1 MGIVLE
7 PPCPR
12 SVDGISIDP
21 EPNWNFHSLLSE
33 IESVEKKLNVFS
45 KFPQPLTHTTL
56 RMGRRGGGFVMRVS
70 EDEMESDVDEESEEE
85 EEEGKHHSLIYTKG
99 KRFACDELYLS
110 DESDDEF
117 DCEPESFLLSK
128 MGLAESAIYEV
139 INDHQTEVKEDIR
152 SQVSIVETEMLQEIE
167 TSRSAIA
174 RVEKYKETRKEVERR
189 LDLQYQRKVAE
200 ALDTHLTAIQR
211 EHEIK
216 SQIEERKIRSEEAQ
230 EEARRRERAHQ
241 EEKIR
246 QEKARAEAEM
256 QAKLRAE
263 EAKKEA
269 ERKAAAEKEV
279 ADRKAAEQKIAEE
292 KTEKERSSAASN
304 AQAGGKS
311 IQAAESALT
320 LEKHR
325 LKKLEELEEMNQ
337 SLKSRPNED
346 FSSFE
351 KQITRAIKQIRGTK
365 DNVSKKSNEIVKI
378 FRDPRCPVSISIAT
392 FAKKVTSKSD
402 RLKISPVMLDSFD
415 KKTGTGGINL
425 CCFFQIVSA
434 KDHFAGSYVIV
445 YVTSQFPQAMDIVL
459 AEFHKACNY
468 TVPKHIV
475 NSQSAWDSD
484 AYEHLD
490 STMRLYGALVQND
503 IRGGNVTNVHGIEQ
517 GWAWLARFL
526 NKTSANRATAT
537 ALNAFL
543 QMAGFGLHQR
553 YRSQFLKVVNI
564 VRDHFLPRLRARKD
578 ASNLQTI
585 ITDITAYLDDQMYLK
600 EPVGRTMQ
608 TNTLSAE
615 ITADE
620 VNQSNNQRYQG
631 NNYYRDY
638 Y

>member
-1 MGIVLE
+1 MNFIAPREEARRSPLGIVLE

-21 EPNWNFHSLLSE
+21 EPNWNFASLLSE

-45 KFPQPLTHTTL
+45 KFPQPLTQTAL

-85 EEEGKHHSLIYTKG
+85 EEHRQLCTKG
-99 KRFACDELYLS
+99 TRFACDDLYLS

-128 MGLAESAIYEV
+128 MGLAESALYEV

-152 SQVSIVETEMLQEIE
+152 SQVSVVETAMLQEIE
-167 TSRSAIA
+167 TSRSAID
-174 RVEKYKETRKEVERR
+174 RVEKYKEIRKEVERK

-216 SQIEERKIRSEEAQ
+216 SQIEERKIRSEEA
-230 EEARRRERAHQ
+230 RRRERAHQ

-256 QAKLRAE
+256 QAKQRAE

-269 ERKAAAEKEV
+269 ERKAAKEAAEKELT
-279 ADRKAAEQKIAEE
+279 DRKASEQRIAEE
-292 KTEKERSSAASN
+292 KAARERTSAASN

-320 LEKHR
+320 LENHR
-325 LKKLEELEEMNQ
+325 LKKLEELEATNQ
-337 SLKSRPNED
+337 SLRSRPNED

-392 FAKKVTSKSD
+392 FAKK
-402 RLKISPVMLDSFD
+402 
-415 KKTGTGGINL
+415 
-425 CCFFQIVSA
+425 IVSA

-468 TVPKHIV
+468 TVPKHIL

-484 AYEHLD
+484 AYEQLD

-503 IRGGNVTNVHGIEQ
+503 IRGVTNIHGIDQ

-526 NKTSANRATAT
+526 NKTSATRATAT

-564 VRDHFLPRLRARKD
+564 VREHFLPRLRARKD

-615 ITADE
+615 ITAEE
-620 VNQSNNQRYQG
+620 VHQSNNQRYQG

>member
-1 MGIVLE
+1 GIVLE

-21 EPNWNFHSLLSE
+21 EPNWNFNSLLSE

-45 KFPQPLTHTTL
+45 RFPQPLTHTTL
-56 RMGRRGGGFVMRVS
+56 RMGSRGGGFVMRVS

-85 EEEGKHHSLIYTKG
+85 EEGHRQLSTNG
-99 KRFACDELYLS
+99 TRFACDDLYLS
-110 DESDDEF
+110 DDESDDELG
-117 DCEPESFLLSK
+117 CEPESFLLSK
-128 MGLAESAIYEV
+128 TGLAESALYEV

-152 SQVSIVETEMLQEIE
+152 SQVSVVETEILQEIE

-174 RVEKYKETRKEVERR
+174 RVEKYKETRKEVERK

-230 EEARRRERAHQ
+230 EEARRRERARQ

-269 ERKAAAEKEV
+269 ERKAAKEAAEKE
-279 ADRKAAEQKIAEE
+279 ATDRKAAEQKIAEE
-292 KTEKERSSAASN
+292 KTERERSSAASN
-304 AQAGGKS
+304 AQGGGWLFS
-311 IQAAESALT
+311 TEYTVVFYVAMISF
-320 LEKHR
+320 R
-325 LKKLEELEEMNQ
+325 VLKKLEELEATNQ
-337 SLKSRPNED
+337 SLRSRPNED

-378 FRDPRCPVSISIAT
+378 FRDPRCPVSISIAA
-392 FAKKVTSKSD
+392 FAKK
-402 RLKISPVMLDSFD
+402 
-415 KKTGTGGINL
+415 
-425 CCFFQIVSA
+425 IVSA

-468 TVPKHIV
+468 TVPKHIL

-484 AYEHLD
+484 AYEQLD

-526 NKTSANRATAT
+526 NKTSATRATAT

-564 VRDHFLPRLRARKD
+564 VREHFLPRLRARKD

-615 ITADE
+615 ITAEE
-620 VNQSNNQRYQG
+620 VHQSNNRRYQG
-631 NNYYRDY
+631 NNYDRDY

>member
-21 EPNWNFHSLLSE
+21 EPNWNFASLLSE

-45 KFPQPLTHTTL
+45 KFPQPLTHTAL

-85 EEEGKHHSLIYTKG
+85 EEEEHRQLCTKG
-99 KRFACDELYLS
+99 TRFACDDLYWS

-117 DCEPESFLLSK
+117 DSEPESFLLSK
-128 MGLAESAIYEV
+128 MGLAESALYEV

-152 SQVSIVETEMLQEIE
+152 SQVSVVETEILQEIE

-174 RVEKYKETRKEVERR
+174 RVEKYKETRKEVERK

-269 ERKAAAEKEV
+269 ERKAAKEAAEKE
-279 ADRKAAEQKIAEE
+279 ATDRKAAEQRIAEE
-292 KTEKERSSAASN
+292 KAERERSSAASN

-320 LEKHR
+320 LENHR
-325 LKKLEELEEMNQ
+325 LKKLEELEATNQ
-337 SLKSRPNED
+337 SLRSRPNED

-392 FAKKVTSKSD
+392 FAKK
-402 RLKISPVMLDSFD
+402 
-415 KKTGTGGINL
+415 
-425 CCFFQIVSA
+425 IVSA

-468 TVPKHIV
+468 TVPKHIL

-484 AYEHLD
+484 AYEQLD

-503 IRGGNVTNVHGIEQ
+503 IRGVTNIHGIDQ

-526 NKTSANRATAT
+526 NKTSATRATAT

-564 VRDHFLPRLRARKD
+564 VREHFLPRLRARKD

-615 ITADE
+615 ITAEE
-620 VNQSNNQRYQG
+620 VHQSNNQRYQG

>member
-1 MGIVLE
+1 MVQPDASFFPLGSSNYRNESVERSGCCKNLGFRESLQTRNELYRSQRITETFSSVIDFFLFISESSMGIVLE

-21 EPNWNFHSLLSE
+21 EPNWNFNSLLSE
-33 IESVEKKLNVFS
+33 IESVEKKLKVFS

-56 RMGRRGGGFVMRVS
+56 RTGRRGGGGGFVMRVS
-70 EDEMESDVDEESEEE
+70 EDEMESDVDEEEEE
-85 EEEGKHHSLIYTKG
+85 DRSQICTKG
-99 KRFACDELYLS
+99 TRFAF
-110 DESDDEF
+110 DESDDDSDDEY

-128 MGLAESAIYEV
+128 MGLAESALSEV
-139 INDHQTEVKEDIR
+139 INDHQTDVKEDVR
-152 SQVSIVETEMLQEIE
+152 SQVSIVETEILQEIE
-167 TSRSAIA
+167 TCRSAIA
-174 RVEKYKETRKEVERR
+174 RVEQYKETRKEVERK

-216 SQIEERKIRSEEAQ
+216 SQIEERKIRSEEAH
-230 EEARRRERAHQ
+230 EEAKRRERAHQ

-263 EAKKEA
+263 EARKEA
-269 ERKAAAEKEV
+269 ERKAAKEAAEKEV
-279 ADRKAAEQKIAEE
+279 TDRKAAEQRIAEE
-292 KTEKERSSAASN
+292 KTERERSLAASN

-320 LEKHR
+320 LENHR
-325 LKKLEELEEMNQ
+325 LKKLEELEATNQ
-337 SLKSRPNED
+337 SLRSRPDED

-351 KQITRAIKQIRGTK
+351 KQITRAIKQIRGTT

-392 FAKKVTSKSD
+392 FAKK
-402 RLKISPVMLDSFD
+402 
-415 KKTGTGGINL
+415 
-425 CCFFQIVSA
+425 IVSA

-468 TVPKHIV
+468 TVPKHIL
-475 NSQSAWDSD
+475 NSQSAWDSE
-484 AYEHLD
+484 AYEQLD

-503 IRGGNVTNVHGIEQ
+503 IRSGNVTNIHGTEQ

-543 QMAGFGLHQR
+543 QGLVFT
-553 YRSQFLKVVNI
+553 SG
-564 VRDHFLPRLRARKD
+564 
-578 ASNLQTI
+578 
-585 ITDITAYLDDQMYLK
+585 TD
-600 EPVGRTMQ
+600 
-608 TNTLSAE
+608 LS
-615 ITADE
+615 
-620 VNQSNNQRYQG
+620 S
-631 NNYYRDY
+631 
-638 Y
+638 

>member
-1 MGIVLE
+1 MRVGVFLIELISEGIVLE

-21 EPNWNFHSLLSE
+21 EPNWNFASLLSE

-45 KFPQPLTHTTL
+45 KFPQPLTQTAL

-85 EEEGKHHSLIYTKG
+85 EEHRQLCTKG
-99 KRFACDELYLS
+99 TRFACDDLYLS

-128 MGLAESAIYEV
+128 MGLAESALYEV

-152 SQVSIVETEMLQEIE
+152 SQVSVVETAMLQEIE
-167 TSRSAIA
+167 TSRSAID
-174 RVEKYKETRKEVERR
+174 RVEKYKEIRKEVERK

-216 SQIEERKIRSEEAQ
+216 SQIEERKIRSEEA
-230 EEARRRERAHQ
+230 RRRERAHQ

-256 QAKLRAE
+256 QAKQRAE

-269 ERKAAAEKEV
+269 ERKAAKEAAEKELT
-279 ADRKAAEQKIAEE
+279 DRKASEQRIAEE
-292 KTEKERSSAASN
+292 KAARERTSAASN

-320 LEKHR
+320 LENHR
-325 LKKLEELEEMNQ
+325 LKKLEELEATNQ
-337 SLKSRPNED
+337 SLRSRPNED

-392 FAKKVTSKSD
+392 FAKK
-402 RLKISPVMLDSFD
+402 
-415 KKTGTGGINL
+415 
-425 CCFFQIVSA
+425 IVSA

-468 TVPKHIV
+468 TVPKHIL

-484 AYEHLD
+484 AYEQLD

-503 IRGGNVTNVHGIEQ
+503 IRGVTNIHGIDQ

-526 NKTSANRATAT
+526 NKTSATRATAT

-564 VRDHFLPRLRARKD
+564 VREHFLPRLRARKD

-615 ITADE
+615 ITAEE
-620 VNQSNNQRYQG
+620 VHQSNNQRYQG

>member
-1 MGIVLE
+1 MRVGVFLIELISEGIVLE

-21 EPNWNFHSLLSE
+21 EPNWNFDSLLSE

-45 KFPQPLTHTTL
+45 RFPQPLTHTTL
-56 RMGRRGGGFVMRVS
+56 RMGSRGGGFVMRVS

-85 EEEGKHHSLIYTKG
+85 EEDHRQLCTKG
-99 KRFACDELYLS
+99 KRFACDDLYLS

-117 DCEPESFLLSK
+117 DCEPESFLLTK
-128 MGLAESAIYEV
+128 MGLAESALYEV
-139 INDHQTEVKEDIR
+139 INDYQTEVKEDIR
-152 SQVSIVETEMLQEIE
+152 SQVSVVETEILQEIE

-174 RVEKYKETRKEVERR
+174 RVEKYKETRKEVERK

-256 QAKLRAE
+256 QAKQRAE

-269 ERKAAAEKEV
+269 ERKAAKEAAEKEV
-279 ADRKAAEQKIAEE
+279 TDRKAAEQRIAEE
-292 KTEKERSSAASN
+292 KAERERTQRSLAASN

-320 LEKHR
+320 LENHR
-325 LKKLEELEEMNQ
+325 LKKLEELEATNQ
-337 SLKSRPNED
+337 SLRSRPNED

-392 FAKKVTSKSD
+392 FAKK
-402 RLKISPVMLDSFD
+402 
-415 KKTGTGGINL
+415 
-425 CCFFQIVSA
+425 IVSA

-468 TVPKHIV
+468 TVPKHIL

-484 AYEHLD
+484 AYEQLD

-503 IRGGNVTNVHGIEQ
+503 IRGVTNIHGIDQ

-526 NKTSANRATAT
+526 NKTSATRATAT

-564 VRDHFLPRLRARKD
+564 VREHFLPRLRARKD

-615 ITADE
+615 ITAEE
-620 VNQSNNQRYQG
+620 VHQSNNQRYQG

>member
-1 MGIVLE
+1 MRVGVFLIELISEGIVLE

-21 EPNWNFHSLLSE
+21 EPNWNFNSLLSE
-33 IESVEKKLNVFS
+33 IDSVEKKLNVFS
-45 KFPQPLTHTTL
+45 RFPQPLTHTTL
-56 RMGRRGGGFVMRVS
+56 RMGSRGGGFVMRVS

-85 EEEGKHHSLIYTKG
+85 EEGHRQLCTNG
-99 KRFACDELYLS
+99 TRFACDDLYLS
-110 DESDDEF
+110 DDESDDELG
-117 DCEPESFLLSK
+117 CEPESFLLSK
-128 MGLAESAIYEV
+128 TGLAESALYEV

-152 SQVSIVETEMLQEIE
+152 SQVSVVETEILQEIE

-174 RVEKYKETRKEVERR
+174 RVEKYKETRKEVERK

-230 EEARRRERAHQ
+230 EEARRRERARQ

-269 ERKAAAEKEV
+269 ERKAAKEAAEKE
-279 ADRKAAEQKIAEE
+279 ATDRKAAEQKIAEE
-292 KTEKERSSAASN
+292 KTERERSSAASN
-304 AQAGGKS
+304 AQGGGKS

-320 LEKHR
+320 LENHR
-325 LKKLEELEEMNQ
+325 LKKLEELEATNQ
-337 SLKSRPNED
+337 SLRSRPNED

-378 FRDPRCPVSISIAT
+378 FRDPRCPVSISIAA
-392 FAKKVTSKSD
+392 FAKK
-402 RLKISPVMLDSFD
+402 
-415 KKTGTGGINL
+415 
-425 CCFFQIVSA
+425 IVSA

-468 TVPKHIV
+468 TVPKHIL

-484 AYEHLD
+484 AYEQLD

-526 NKTSANRATAT
+526 NKTSATRATAT

-564 VRDHFLPRLRARKD
+564 VREHFLPRLRARKD

-615 ITADE
+615 ITAEE
-620 VNQSNNQRYQG
+620 VHQSNNRRYQG
-631 NNYYRDY
+631 NNSYRDY

>member
-21 EPNWNFHSLLSE
+21 EPNWNFNSLLSE

-56 RMGRRGGGFVMRVS
+56 RMGKRGGGFVMRVS
-70 EDEMESDVDEESEEE
+70 EDEMESDLDEDEEE
-85 EEEGKHHSLIYTKG
+85 EERSQICTKG
-99 KRFACDELYLS
+99 KRFGC
-110 DESDDEF
+110 DESDDDSDEEY

-128 MGLAESAIYEV
+128 MGLAESALYEV
-139 INDHQTEVKEDIR
+139 INDHLTEVKEDVR
-152 SQVSIVETEMLQEIE
+152 SQVSVVETEILQEIE

-174 RVEKYKETRKEVERR
+174 RVEKYKETRKEVERK

-269 ERKAAAEKEV
+269 ERKAAKEAAEKEV
-279 ADRKAAEQKIAEE
+279 TDRKAAEQRIAEE
-292 KTEKERSSAASN
+292 KTERERSSAASN

-320 LEKHR
+320 LENHR
-325 LKKLEELEEMNQ
+325 LKKLEELEATNQ
-337 SLKSRPNED
+337 SLRSQRPNED

-378 FRDPRCPVSISIAT
+378 FRDPHCPVSISIAT
-392 FAKKVTSKSD
+392 FAKK
-402 RLKISPVMLDSFD
+402 
-415 KKTGTGGINL
+415 
-425 CCFFQIVSA
+425 IVSA

-468 TVPKHIV
+468 TVPKHIL

-503 IRGGNVTNVHGIEQ
+503 IRGGNVTNIHGIEQ

-564 VRDHFLPRLRARKD
+564 VREHFLPRLKARKD

-600 EPVGRTMQ
+600 EPVGRSMQ

-615 ITADE
+615 ITAGE
-620 VNQSNNQRYQG
+620 VNQSNYQRYQG

-638 Y
+638 

>member
-21 EPNWNFHSLLSE
+21 EPNWNFNSLLSE

-56 RMGRRGGGFVMRVS
+56 RMGRRSGGFVMRVS
-70 EDEMESDVDEESEEE
+70 EDEMESDVDEESDEEE
-85 EEEGKHHSLIYTKG
+85 EEEEKHHNQICTKG
-99 KRFACDELYLS
+99 NRFACDELYLS
-110 DESDDEF
+110 DDSDDEY

-128 MGLAESAIYEV
+128 MGLAESALYEV

-152 SQVSIVETEMLQEIE
+152 SQVSVVETEILQEIE
-167 TSRSAIA
+167 TSLSAIA
-174 RVEKYKETRKEVERR
+174 RVEKYSETRKEVERK

-241 EEKIR
+241 EEKTR

-269 ERKAAAEKEV
+269 ERKAAAAEKEV
-279 ADRKAAEQKIAEE
+279 TDRKAAEQKIAEE
-292 KTEKERSSAASN
+292 KTERERSSAASN
-304 AQAGGKS
+304 AQAGGGKS
-311 IQAAESALT
+311 IQAAESALA

-337 SLKSRPNED
+337 SLKSRSNED

-351 KQITRAIKQIRGTK
+351 KQIARAIKQIRGTK

-378 FRDPRCPVSISIAT
+378 FRDPRCPVSISTAT
-392 FAKKVTSKSD
+392 FAKK
-402 RLKISPVMLDSFD
+402 
-415 KKTGTGGINL
+415 
-425 CCFFQIVSA
+425 IVSA

-484 AYEHLD
+484 AYEQLD

-503 IRGGNVTNVHGIEQ
+503 IRGGNVTNIHGIEQ

-553 YRSQFLKVVNI
+553 YKTQFLKVVNI
-564 VRDHFLPRLRARKD
+564 VREHFLPRLRARKD

-615 ITADE
+615 ITAEE

>member
-1 MGIVLE
+1 MRVGVFLIELISELGGIVLE

-21 EPNWNFHSLLSE
+21 EPNWNFASLLSE

-45 KFPQPLTHTTL
+45 KFPQPLTQTAL

-85 EEEGKHHSLIYTKG
+85 EEEHRQLCTKG
-99 KRFACDELYLS
+99 TRFACDDLYLS

-117 DCEPESFLLSK
+117 DYEPESFLLSK
-128 MGLAESAIYEV
+128 MGLAESALYEV
-139 INDHQTEVKEDIR
+139 INDHETEVKEDIR
-152 SQVSIVETEMLQEIE
+152 SQISVVETEILQEIE

-174 RVEKYKETRKEVERR
+174 RVEKYKETRKEVERK

-269 ERKAAAEKEV
+269 ERKAAKEAAEKE
-279 ADRKAAEQKIAEE
+279 ATDRKAAEQRISEE
-292 KTEKERSSAASN
+292 KAERERSSAASN

-320 LEKHR
+320 LENHR
-325 LKKLEELEEMNQ
+325 LKKLEELEATNQ
-337 SLKSRPNED
+337 SLRSRPNED

-392 FAKKVTSKSD
+392 FAKK
-402 RLKISPVMLDSFD
+402 
-415 KKTGTGGINL
+415 
-425 CCFFQIVSA
+425 IVSA

-468 TVPKHIV
+468 TVPKHIL

-484 AYEHLD
+484 AYEQLD

-503 IRGGNVTNVHGIEQ
+503 IRGVTNIHGIDQ

-526 NKTSANRATAT
+526 NKTSATRATAT

-564 VRDHFLPRLRARKD
+564 VREHFLPRLRARKD

-615 ITADE
+615 ITAEE
-620 VNQSNNQRYQG
+620 VHQSNNQRYQG

>member
-1 MGIVLE
+1 MRVGVFLIQLISEGIVLE

-21 EPNWNFHSLLSE
+21 EPNWNFASLLSE

-45 KFPQPLTHTTL
+45 KFPQPLTHTAL

-85 EEEGKHHSLIYTKG
+85 EEEEHRQLCTKG
-99 KRFACDELYLS
+99 TRFACDDLYWS

-117 DCEPESFLLSK
+117 DSEPESFLLSK
-128 MGLAESAIYEV
+128 MGLAESA
-139 INDHQTEVKEDIR
+139 
-152 SQVSIVETEMLQEIE
+152 L
-167 TSRSAIA
+167 
-174 RVEKYKETRKEVERR
+174 
-189 LDLQYQRKVAE
+189 AE

-269 ERKAAAEKEV
+269 ERKAAKEAAEKE
-279 ADRKAAEQKIAEE
+279 ATDRKAAEQRIAEE
-292 KTEKERSSAASN
+292 KAERERSSAASN

-320 LEKHR
+320 LENHR
-325 LKKLEELEEMNQ
+325 LKKLEELEATNQ
-337 SLKSRPNED
+337 SLRSRPNED

-392 FAKKVTSKSD
+392 FAKK
-402 RLKISPVMLDSFD
+402 
-415 KKTGTGGINL
+415 
-425 CCFFQIVSA
+425 IVSA

-468 TVPKHIV
+468 TVPKHIL

-484 AYEHLD
+484 AYEQLD

-503 IRGGNVTNVHGIEQ
+503 IRGVTNIHGIDQ

-526 NKTSANRATAT
+526 NKTSATRATAT

-564 VRDHFLPRLRARKD
+564 VREHFLPRLRARKD

-615 ITADE
+615 ITAEE
-620 VNQSNNQRYQG
+620 VHQSNNQRYQG

>member
-1 MGIVLE
+1 MGVVLE

-21 EPNWNFHSLLSE
+21 EPNWNFNSLLSE

-45 KFPQPLTHTTL
+45 MSPQPLTQTTL

-70 EDEMESDVDEESEEE
+70 EDEMESDVDEESDEEE
-85 EEEGKHHSLIYTKG
+85 DDHTQICTKG

-117 DCEPESFLLSK
+117 DGETESFLLSK
-128 MGLAESAIYEV
+128 MGLAENALYEV

-152 SQVSIVETEMLQEIE
+152 NQVSVVETEILQEIE

-174 RVEKYKETRKEVERR
+174 RVEKYSETRKEVERK

-211 EHEIK
+211 EHEVK

-230 EEARRRERAHQ
+230 EEARRRERAQH

-269 ERKAAAEKEV
+269 ERKAAKEAVEKEET
-279 ADRKAAEQKIAEE
+279 DRKAAEQKISEE
-292 KTEKERSSAASN
+292 KIERERSLAASN

-320 LEKHR
+320 LENHR
-325 LKKLEELEEMNQ
+325 LKKLEELEATNQ
-337 SLKSRPNED
+337 SLRSRPNVD

-351 KQITRAIKQIRGTK
+351 KQITRAIKQIRGTE
-365 DNVSKKSNEIVKI
+365 DNVRKKITEIVNI

-392 FAKKVTSKSD
+392 FAKK
-402 RLKISPVMLDSFD
+402 
-415 KKTGTGGINL
+415 
-425 CCFFQIVSA
+425 IVSA

-445 YVTSQFPQAMDIVL
+445 YVTSQFPEAMDIVL
-459 AEFHKACNY
+459 AEFHKACIY
-468 TVPKHIV
+468 TVPKHTL

-484 AYEHLD
+484 GYEQLD
-490 STMRLYGALVQND
+490 STMRLYGALVQNNNG
-503 IRGGNVTNVHGIEQ
+503 RNVHGIEH

-526 NKTSANRATAT
+526 NKTSATRASAT
-537 ALNAFL
+537 ALNSFL

-564 VRDHFLPRLRARKD
+564 VREHFLPRLKARKD
-578 ASNLQTI
+578 ASNLRTI
-585 ITDITAYLDDQMYLK
+585 ITDITAYLDDQTYLK
-600 EPVGRTMQ
+600 EPVGRTM
-608 TNTLSAE
+608 TKYTLSAE
-615 ITADE
+615 ITAD
-620 VNQSNNQRYQG
+620 Y
-631 NNYYRDY
+631 
-638 Y
+638 